1 MGPESAGGTKRL
13 EASGVATGGQRDRAL
28 GCLLGMAAGDAMG
41 MATQMMPVAAVRA
54 RFGHVAGFASPP
66 EENWIARGEAP
77 GTVTDDTE
85 QAFVIIDALAQAHEE
100 GRDFD
105 WSYLSS
111 LVANGLVQWA
121 ANNRRKGQDF
131 LGPSSRAAI
140 AAIERGESIE
150 SAGRWGDTNGASM
163 RIPPVGIA
171 CRPGARLLDV
181 VEAVSLPTH
190 HTGLAMSG
198 AALVATVVSEALD
211 GVDLA
216 ACIARGVEAAE
227 AAYGRGHYVAGALVA
242 SRTRRAVA
250 LADSVDHGDEDAV
263 QRVVAQ
269 VADEIG
275 TGVQTQEAVPAAVG
289 FLCLRD
295 GDPWRTIVDA
305 TNAGG
310 DSDTIAAIAG
320 AMGGALTGSAVFPA
334 QVVAQLEAVN
344 HLHLADQADRL
355 LRIRQSS

>member
-1 MGPESAGGTKRL
+1 MSRLGGDNHGRMQEGETGGL
-13 EASGVATGGQRDRAL
+13 ASGHARRAL

-54 RFGHVAGFASPP
+54 RFGHVSWFVSPP

-85 QAFVIIDALAQAHEE
+85 QAFVICDALAKAHEE
-100 GRDFD
+100 GRDSD

-111 LVANGLVQWA
+111 LVANGLVQWVA
-121 ANNRRKGQDF
+121 TNRRKGQDF

-140 AAIERGESIE
+140 AAIERGESLE
-150 SAGRWGDTNGASM
+150 NTGRWGDTNGASM

-198 AALVATVVSEALD
+198 AALVATVVSEAIE
-211 GVDLA
+211 GADLA
-216 ACIARGVEAAE
+216 TCVARGIEAAE
-227 AAYGRGHYVAGALVA
+227 AAYTRGHYVAGALVA

-250 LADSVDHGDEDAV
+250 LAGSVDHGDEDAV
-263 QRVVAQ
+263 QQVVAEL
-269 VADEIG
+269 AAEIG

-295 GDPWRTIVDA
+295 GDPWPAILDA

-320 AMGGALTGSAVFPA
+320 AMGGALMGSPAFPA
-334 QVVAQLEAVN
+334 QVVAQLETVN
-344 HLHLADQADRL
+344 QLHLADQADRL
-355 LRIRQSS
+355 LRIRQ